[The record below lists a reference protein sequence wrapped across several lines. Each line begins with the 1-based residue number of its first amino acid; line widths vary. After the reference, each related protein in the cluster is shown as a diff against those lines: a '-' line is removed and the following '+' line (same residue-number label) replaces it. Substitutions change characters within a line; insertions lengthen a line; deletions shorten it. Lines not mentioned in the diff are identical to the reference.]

1 MPDSSKADG
10 GERLGPR
17 QLSRAMSR
25 SIVAGGSGALF
36 LTVCNNQPIFNVYML
51 NHLGVSPRVLGLLIG
66 LMQLSGVLQ
75 LLSIVAYS
83 FLPRRKF
90 FWMAGHLVHR
100 LAGLAIAASAA
111 VFASGAGRAP
121 AALIVSAA
129 MVASWAAMNL
139 TSSGW
144 MSWMADLVPEDTR
157 GSFFL
162 RRSAVFQ
169 GVTVAWFFAASVLL
183 DLFPDETRS
192 WAYVLVFGIGAVGG
206 VADILLHAG
215 IPEPARASRPRFSA
229 ADFAAPI
236 RDRNFL
242 RYSISIGLAVLAL
255 NFAGPF
261 QSPYVTSSSAIGAPN
276 VWLGI
281 MTVISQLTWVAIA
294 PLWGFVMDRYGRK
307 PAVLMGFLVGLATLC
322 YVFLTPGNYSYML
335 PLLSLAAG
343 FFGPAFWEGSNQLML
358 TLAKPERRVVYISWY
373 NTLIGLVSALG
384 PIAGGSVSE
393 LLSDFRLRIG
403 PMEFGGF
410 HVVQA
415 TGVVLLGA
423 AALLLRGVR
432 EGRERPVAI
441 LVSQFATAAVFRSF
455 ASLGALSRDSSDPRV
470 ARALRRLDGEEG
482 VLVLREVIG
491 RLDDPSTE
499 IRGEAARALG
509 RIGSPEATEELVK
522 RLMDPT
528 SSIRIEA
535 ARALGGIGD
544 ERAVQSLARCL
555 AVGSPELRAACAEA
569 LGRIGGEAA
578 RTALAAALVEEAEH
592 PVAAALAQAV
602 TSSAGAEEADA
613 PMEVLEAVKELFP
626 RMAGARNAALR
637 RQYAIALGNILGS
650 PGEFYAFI
658 TGESTSRQARCRAL
672 FASFR
677 LRIEPLLAARA
688 DDERSAEAR
697 AALDD
702 CGRAIDAEAGRE
714 ALGAC
719 LRVHR
724 LAMAALFGGL
734 AETPDFHEA
743 AGRADMRLGAWCWLA
758 GAAAADGR
766 GSAEPGAGR
775 LDDQACLMTAL
786 LGLYYL
792 GSGM

>member
-1 MPDSSKADG
+1 MPDSSKPEEG
-10 GERLGPR
+10 GRIGPR
-17 QLSRAMSR
+17 RLAGAMRLSIA
-25 SIVAGGSGALF
+25 AGGSGALF

-66 LMQLSGVLQ
+66 LMQLTGVLQ
-75 LLSIVAYS
+75 LVSIVAYS
-83 FLPRRKF
+83 LMPRRKGL
-90 FWMAGHLVHR
+90 WMAGHLIHR

-121 AALIVSAA
+121 AALIVTVA
-129 MVASWAAMNL
+129 MIASWAAMNL

-144 MSWMADLVPEDTR
+144 MSWMADLVPEASR

-169 GVTVAWFFAASVLL
+169 GVTVAWFFLASVLL
-183 DLFPDETRS
+183 DLFPDRSRS
-192 WAYVLVFGIGAVGG
+192 WAYVLIFGIGAAGG

-215 IPEPARASRPRFSA
+215 IPEPTRAARPRFSA
-229 ADFAAPI
+229 ADFAAPL

-242 RYSISIGLAVLAL
+242 RYSLSIGLAVLAL

-261 QSPYVTSSSAIGAPN
+261 QSPYITSREAIGAPN

-281 MTVISQLTWVAIA
+281 MTVISQCTWVAIA

-307 PAVLMGFLVGLATLC
+307 PAVLMGFLVGLATLG
-322 YVFLTPGNYSYML
+322 YVFLQPGNYSYVL

-373 NTLIGLVSALG
+373 NTLIGLVSAIG
-384 PIAGGSVSE
+384 PIAGGVASD
-393 LLSDFRLRIG
+393 LLSGFSLRIG
-403 PMEFGGF
+403 PTEFRGF
-410 HVVQA
+410 HIVQA
-415 TGVVLLGA
+415 AALVLLGA
-423 AALLLRGVR
+423 AALILRGVR

-470 ARALRRLDGEEG
+470 ERALRRLDGNEG
-482 VLVLREVIG
+482 VLVLREVVE
-491 RLDDPSTE
+491 RLDDPSPA

-509 RIGSPEATEELVK
+509 RIGSAEATGELVK
-522 RLMDPT
+522 RLLDGS

-544 ERAVQSLARCL
+544 EAAAPALARCL

-578 RTALAAALVEEAEH
+578 RTALEAALESEADH

-602 TSSAGAEEADA
+602 TSSAAAEEAEG
-613 PMEVLEAVKELFP
+613 PMEVLEAVRELFP
-626 RMAGARNAALR
+626 RLAGSRNAALR
-637 RQYAIALGNILGS
+637 RQYAIAIGNIIGS

-658 TGESTSRQARCRAL
+658 TGESTARQARCRAL

-677 LRIEPLLAARA
+677 IRVEPLLAAGA
-688 DDERSAEAR
+688 EEAR
-697 AALDD
+697 IARAREALDA
-702 CGRAIDAEAGRE
+702 CGRAVESESGRE
-714 ALGAC
+714 ALDAC
-719 LRVHR
+719 LRVHE
-724 LAMAALFGGL
+724 LAMEALFGTM
-734 AETPDFHEA
+734 ARAPDFHEIA
-743 AGRADMRLGAWCWLA
+743 DRADMRLGAWCWIA
-758 GAAAADGR
+758 RAAAAE
-766 GSAEPGAGR
+766 AEGGR
-775 LDDQACLMTAL
+775 LDDQACFIAAL
-786 LGLYYL
+786 LGFYYL
-792 GSGM
+792 GSGA

>member
-1 MPDSSKADG
+1 MPDSSKAEEG
-10 GERLGPR
+10 GRIGPR
-17 QLSRAMSR
+17 RLAGAMRLSIA
-25 SIVAGGSGALF
+25 AGGSGALF

-66 LMQLSGVLQ
+66 LMQLTGVLQ
-75 LLSIVAYS
+75 LVSIVAYS
-83 FLPRRKF
+83 LLPRRKG

-111 VFASGAGRAP
+111 VFASGAGRSP
-121 AALIVSAA
+121 AALIVTVA

-144 MSWMADLVPEDTR
+144 MSWMADLVPEASR

-169 GVTVAWFFAASVLL
+169 GVTVAWFFLASVLL
-183 DLFPDETRS
+183 DLFPDESRS
-192 WAYVLVFGIGAVGG
+192 WAYVLIFGIGAVGG
-206 VADILLHAG
+206 VADILLHAR
-215 IPEPARASRPRFSA
+215 IPEPIRAARPRFSA
-229 ADFAAPI
+229 ADFAAPL
-236 RDRNFL
+236 RDGNFL
-242 RYSISIGLAVLAL
+242 RYSLAIGLAVLAL

-261 QSPYVTSSSAIGAPN
+261 QSPYVTSREAVGAPN

-281 MTVISQLTWVAIA
+281 MTVISQCTWVAIA

-307 PAVLMGFLVGLATLC
+307 PAVLMGFLVGLATLG
-322 YVFLTPGNYSYML
+322 YVFLRPGNYAYVL

-373 NTLIGLVSALG
+373 NTIIGLVSAIG
-384 PIAGGSVSE
+384 PMAGGLASD
-393 LLSDFRLRIG
+393 LLSDFRLTIG
-403 PMEFGGF
+403 PAEFRGF

-415 TGVVLLGA
+415 AALVLLA
-423 AALLLRGVR
+423 IAALILRGVR

-470 ARALRRLDGEEG
+470 ERALRRLDGEEG
-482 VLVLREVIG
+482 VLVLREVVE
-491 RLDDPSTE
+491 RLDDPSSA

-509 RIGSPEATEELVK
+509 RIGSSEATGELVK
-522 RLMDPT
+522 RLLDGS

-544 ERAVQSLARCL
+544 EAAVPALARCL

-569 LGRIGGEAA
+569 LGRIGGGAA
-578 RTALAAALVEEAEH
+578 RTALASALELEADH

-602 TSSAGAEEADA
+602 TRSAAAEEAEG
-613 PMEVLEAVKELFP
+613 PMEVLEAVQELFP
-626 RMAGARNAALR
+626 RLAEARNAALR
-637 RQYAIALGNILGS
+637 RQYAIAIGNIIGS

-658 TGESTSRQARCRAL
+658 TGEATARQARCRAL

-677 LRIEPLLAARA
+677 IRVEPLL
-688 DDERSAEAR
+688 SAKAQEAR
-697 AALDD
+697 TAPARDALDD
-702 CGRAIDAEAGRE
+702 CGRAVDSEAGRE
-714 ALGAC
+714 ALEAC
-719 LRVHR
+719 LRVHA
-724 LAMAALFGGL
+724 LAMGALFGKMSE
-734 AETPDFHEA
+734 APDFYET
-743 AGRADMRLGAWCWLA
+743 AGRADMRLGAWCWIA
-758 GAAAADGR
+758 RAAAEGAAA
-766 GSAEPGAGR
+766 
-775 LDDQACLMTAL
+775 LDDQACFITAL
-786 LGLYYL
+786 LGFYYL
-792 GSGM
+792 GSGA